1 MSIFVWELPNWE
13 GEGCY
18 MQDHLGVQK
27 ALREELRQ
35 WELVRCDRGRA

>member
-1 MSIFVWELPNWE
+1 MWELPNWE

-27 ALREELRQ
+27 GTSRGATAMGVSAL
-35 WELVRCDRGRA
+35 